1 MAYSGKF
8 VPSNKQKYKGNYQ
21 KIEYRSSWELSF
33 MRWCDN
39 NPDVVRWNSEEIVIP
54 YVSSADGGKKRRYF
68 MDFYV
73 KFSDGREFIFEVK
86 PHKETQPPEKPQR
99 LTEKAKKRLIHE
111 VYTFQV
117 NQDKWA
123 AAIKFAKQK
132 GWQFKVLTE
141 HGLRKL
147 IGLRI

>member
-8 VPSNKQKYKGNYQ
+8 VPSNKSKYKGNYQ

-39 NPDVVRWNSEEIVIP
+39 NPHVVRWNSEEIVIP

-68 MDFYV
+68 MDFFV
-73 KFSDGREFIFEVK
+73 ELSDGRKFIFEIK
-86 PHKETQPPEKPQR
+86 PHKETMPPEKPKR
-99 LTEKAKKRLIHE
+99 LTEKAKKRLLKE

-117 NQDKWA
+117 NQDKWT

-132 GWQFKVLTE
+132 GWIFKVLTE

-147 IGLRI
+147 IGLRV

>member
-1 MAYSGKF
+1 MAYSGKY
-8 VPSNKQKYKGNYQ
+8 VPTNKSKYKGNYQ

-39 NPDVVRWNSEEIVIP
+39 NPHVVRWNSEEIVIP

-68 MDFYV
+68 MDFFV
-73 KFSDGREFIFEVK
+73 ELSDGRKFIFEIK
-86 PHKETQPPEKPQR
+86 PHKETIPPEKPQR
-99 LTEKAKKRLIHE
+99 LTEKAKKRLLHE
-111 VYTFQV
+111 VYTYRV
-117 NQDKWA
+117 NQDKWT

-132 GWQFKVLTE
+132 GWTFRVLTE

-147 IGLRI
+147 IGLRV